1 MNWLRVTEGAEAEAG
16 FSLSGLTG
24 TNCVELFRGLQN
36 HPPLRSLPTP
46 PPKPSARSLPDPQLI
61 GEAVAQPLNP
71 GHMDQSRLGNQ
82 TIA

>member
-36 HPPLRSLPTP
+36 HPPPSFITYPSPQTFSS
-46 PPKPSARSLPDPQLI
+46 KPS
-61 GEAVAQPLNP
+61 
-71 GHMDQSRLGNQ
+71 
-82 TIA
+82 

>member
-36 HPPLRSLPTP
+36 HPPPFVHYLPLP
-46 PPKPSARSLPDPQLI
+46 PNLQL
-61 GEAVAQPLNP
+61 EAFLTL
-71 GHMDQSRLGNQ
+71 S
-82 TIA
+82 

>member
-36 HPPLRSLPTP
+36 HHPPFVHYLPLP
-46 PPKPSARSLPDPQLI
+46 PNLQP
-61 GEAVAQPLNP
+61 EAFLTL
-71 GHMDQSRLGNQ
+71 S
-82 TIA
+82 